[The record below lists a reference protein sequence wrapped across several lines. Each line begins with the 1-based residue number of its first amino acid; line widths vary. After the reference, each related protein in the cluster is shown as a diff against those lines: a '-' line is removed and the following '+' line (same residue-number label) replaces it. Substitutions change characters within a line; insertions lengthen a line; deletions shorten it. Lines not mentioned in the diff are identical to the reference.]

1 MPQKIIVFF
10 PISEKPLYPFHG
22 NIGSSGLGTS
32 AILGDTILSTVS
44 MPHINPNSNLSNSF
58 GSQNQQQQIA
68 NMMMANLITEQARLF
83 HQYSVSSAA
92 MSYLTNTSSS
102 ATEPTCSLT
111 PTQNLPNCNLLMP
124 NSTLPCESSKPN
136 TLTEAASGSL
146 TLSNLLN
153 QKPSLD
159 ISLRSNDQEIA
170 KERGVVSSMI
180 GHSSKELNPKHDK

>member
-1 MPQKIIVFF
+1 MLPMFIIAFS
-10 PISEKPLYPFHG
+10 ISEKPLYPFHG
-22 NIGSSGLGTS
+22 SIGSSGLGTS

-92 MSYLTNTSSS
+92 MSYLNNTSSS

-124 NSTLPCESSKPN
+124 NSALPGESSKPN
-136 TLTEAASGSL
+136 SLTETASGSL

-153 QKPSLD
+153 QKPGLD
-159 ISLRSNDQEIA
+159 ISLRSNEQEIA

-180 GHSSKELNPKHDK
+180 GHSTKDLNPKHDK